1 MNRMRFLTAI
11 MCVWSSAF
19 ALDNQEDMPPFQLPG
34 VDGRIYDSTEF
45 NKSELLAIVFL
56 SNHCP
61 TSQIFQHRIIR
72 LAKEYRSQGLAVI
85 AISPNDP
92 EAILPDELSHSALGD
107 TLPEMALR
115 AKELQYPFPYLYDG
129 KTQEVAK
136 AYGVRVTPHAFLFDK
151 KRKLRYSGR
160 IGDPKNPERED
171 REELRIAINSL
182 VQGIEPEVVRGL
194 VFGNSIKWIKDRII
208 AEKTRE
214 RFARESV
221 YLKNANIRTLQFVRR
236 NDSKLPKLIYVW
248 SNKDKNNRQ
257 ELLQLSAIHKIYR
270 KRGLKLV
277 TICVDGNDFTDV
289 AKKLLS
295 ETLSSGTNYICPG
308 TEISPV
314 VDLRAEEGI
323 ETTPFLGLLIS
334 EAKIFYRSTKGLEPL
349 TIKRHIIEALNLKK
363 E

>member
-1 MNRMRFLTAI
+1 MNRIRFLLAI
-11 MCVWSSAF
+11 AGLWSSAF

-34 VDGRIYDSTEF
+34 VDGLIYNSTDF
-45 NKSELLAIVFL
+45 RKSELLVIVFL

-72 LAKEYRSQGLAVI
+72 LAKEYRNKGLAVV

-92 EAILPDELSHSALGD
+92 EAILPDELSSSALGD

-115 AKELQYPFPYLYDG
+115 ARELQYPFPYLYDG
-129 KTQEVAK
+129 KTQEVAT

-160 IGDPKNPERED
+160 IGDHKNPDRED

-182 VQGIEPEVVRGL
+182 NHGIEPAVVRGL

-221 YLKNANIRTLQFVRR
+221 YLKKANIRTLKFVRR

-248 SNKDKNNRQ
+248 SNQDKNNRQ
-257 ELLQLSAIHKIYR
+257 ELLQLAAIHKIYR
-270 KRGLKLV
+270 KRGLKSV
-277 TICVDGNDFTDV
+277 TICVDGRDFTDV
-289 AKKLLS
+289 AKKLLI
-295 ETLSSGTNYICPG
+295 ETQSSGTNYICSG

-314 VDLRAEEGI
+314 VELRAEEGI
-323 ETTPFLGLLIS
+323 ETTPFLGLLTS

-349 TIKRHIIEALNLKK
+349 TIKQHIIEVLNLKK
-363 E
+363 

>member
-1 MNRMRFLTAI
+1 MNRIRFLLAI
-11 MCVWSSAF
+11 AGLWSSAF

-34 VDGRIYDSTEF
+34 VDGLIYNSTDF
-45 NKSELLAIVFL
+45 RKSELLVIVFL

-72 LAKEYRSQGLAVI
+72 LAKEYQNKGLAVV

-92 EAILPDELSHSALGD
+92 EAILPDELSSSALGD

-115 AKELQYPFPYLYDG
+115 ARELQYPFPYLYDG
-129 KTQEVAK
+129 KTQEVAT

-160 IGDPKNPERED
+160 IGDHKNPDRED

-182 VQGIEPEVVRGL
+182 NHGIEPAVVRGL

-221 YLKNANIRTLQFVRR
+221 YLKKANIRTLKFVRR

-248 SNKDKNNRQ
+248 SNQDKNNRQ
-257 ELLQLSAIHKIYR
+257 ELLQLAAIHKIYR

-289 AKKLLS
+289 AKKLLI
-295 ETLSSGTNYICPG
+295 ETQSSGTNYICSG

-314 VDLRAEEGI
+314 VELRAEEGI
-323 ETTPFLGLLIS
+323 ETTPFLGLLTS

-349 TIKRHIIEALNLKK
+349 TIKQHIIEVLNLKK
-363 E
+363 

>member
-1 MNRMRFLTAI
+1 MNRIRFLLAI
-11 MCVWSSAF
+11 AGLWSSAF
-19 ALDNQEDMPPFQLPG
+19 ALDNQEDMPPFKLPG
-34 VDGRIYDSTEF
+34 VDGLIYNSTDF
-45 NKSELLAIVFL
+45 RKSELLVIVFL

-72 LAKEYRSQGLAVI
+72 LAKEYRNKGLAVV

-92 EAILPDELSHSALGD
+92 EAILPDELSSSALGD

-115 AKELQYPFPYLYDG
+115 ARELQYPFPYLYDG
-129 KTQEVAK
+129 KTQEVAT

-160 IGDPKNPERED
+160 IGDHKNPDRED

-182 VQGIEPEVVRGL
+182 NHGIEPAVVRGL

-221 YLKNANIRTLQFVRR
+221 YLKKANIRTLKFVRR

-248 SNKDKNNRQ
+248 SNQDKNNRQ
-257 ELLQLSAIHKIYR
+257 ELLQLAAIHKIYR

-277 TICVDGNDFTDV
+277 TICVDGNDFTEV
-289 AKKLLS
+289 AKKLLI
-295 ETLSSGTNYICPG
+295 ETQSSGTNYICSG

-314 VDLRAEEGI
+314 VELRAEEGI
-323 ETTPFLGLLIS
+323 ETTPFLGLLTS

-349 TIKRHIIEALNLKK
+349 TIKQHIIEVLNLKK
-363 E
+363 

>member
-1 MNRMRFLTAI
+1 MRFLTAI
-11 MCVWSSAF
+11 SLWSSAF
-19 ALDNQEDMPPFQLPG
+19 ALDNQENMPPFQLPG
-34 VDGRIYDSTEF
+34 IDGRIYDSTEF
-45 NKSELLAIVFL
+45 NKSELLVIVFL
-56 SNHCP
+56 SNHCR

-72 LAKEYRSQGLAVI
+72 LATEYRNKGLAVV

-92 EAILPDELSHSALGD
+92 EAILPDELSHSELGD

-115 AKELQYPFPYLYDG
+115 AKKLLYPFPYLYDG

-171 REELRIAINSL
+171 RAELRIAVNSL
-182 VQGIEPEVVRGL
+182 IHGIEPAVVRGL
-194 VFGNSIKWIKDRII
+194 VFGNSIKWIKDRVI
-208 AEKTRE
+208 AQKTRE

-257 ELLQLSAIHKIYR
+257 ELLQLAAIHKIYR

-277 TICVDGNDFTDV
+277 TICVDGSDFTDV

-295 ETLSSGTNYICPG
+295 ETQSSGTNYICPG

-323 ETTPFLGLLIS
+323 ETTPFLGLLTS
-334 EAKIFYRSTKGLEPL
+334 EAKIFYRSKKGFEPL
-349 TIKRHIIEALNLKK
+349 TIKRHIIEVINLNK
-363 E
+363 

>member
-1 MNRMRFLTAI
+1 MRFLTAI
-11 MCVWSSAF
+11 SLWSSAF
-19 ALDNQEDMPPFQLPG
+19 ALDNQENMPPFQLPG
-34 VDGRIYDSTEF
+34 IDGRIYDSTEF
-45 NKSELLAIVFL
+45 NKSELLVIVFL
-56 SNHCP
+56 SNHCR

-72 LAKEYRSQGLAVI
+72 LATEYRNKGLAVV

-92 EAILPDELSHSALGD
+92 EAILPDELSHSELGD

-115 AKELQYPFPYLYDG
+115 AKKLLYPFPYLYDG

-171 REELRIAINSL
+171 RAELRIAVNSL
-182 VQGIEPEVVRGL
+182 IHGIEPAVVRGL
-194 VFGNSIKWIKDRII
+194 VFGNSIKWIKDRVI
-208 AEKTRE
+208 AQKTRE

-257 ELLQLSAIHKIYR
+257 ELLQLAAIHKIYR

-289 AKKLLS
+289 AKKLLI
-295 ETLSSGTNYICPG
+295 ETQSSGTNYICSG
-308 TEISPV
+308 TDISPV
-314 VDLRAEEGI
+314 VELRAEEGI
-323 ETTPFLGLLIS
+323 ETTPFLGLLTS
-334 EAKIFYRSTKGLEPL
+334 EAKIFYRSTKGVEPL
-349 TIKRHIIEALNLKK
+349 TIKRHIIEALNLNK
-363 E
+363 

>member
-1 MNRMRFLTAI
+1 MGA
-11 MCVWSSAF
+11 WSSAF

-34 VDGRIYDSTEF
+34 IDGLIYDSTEF
-45 NKSELLAIVFL
+45 KKSELLAIVFL

-61 TSQIFQHRIIR
+61 TSQIFQHSIIP
-72 LAKEYRSQGLAVI
+72 LAKEYRNKGLVVV

-151 KRKLRYSGR
+151 KRKLRYSGK
-160 IGDPKNPERED
+160 IGDPKTPEQAD
-171 REELRIAINSL
+171 RQYLELAVNSL
-182 VQGIEPEVVRGL
+182 IHGSEPRIVHTPA
-194 VFGNSIKWIKDRII
+194 FGNSIKWIKNRII
-208 AEKTRE
+208 TEKTMARY
-214 RFARESV
+214 ARESV
-221 YLKNANIRTLQFVRR
+221 YLKKATITNIQFVRKNNAKR
-236 NDSKLPKLIYVW
+236 PKLIYVW
-248 SNKDKNNRQ
+248 SNQDKNNRQ
-257 ELLQLSAIHKIYR
+257 ELLQLAAIHKIYR

-277 TICVDGNDFTDV
+277 TICVDGSDFTDV
-289 AKKLLS
+289 AKKLLI
-295 ETLSSGTNYICPG
+295 ETQSSGTNYICSG
-308 TEISPV
+308 AEISPV

-323 ETTPFLGLLIS
+323 ETTPFLGLLTS

-349 TIKRHIIEALNLKK
+349 TIKRHILEALNLNK
-363 E
+363 

>member
-1 MNRMRFLTAI
+1 MRFLTAI
-11 MCVWSSAF
+11 TVVWSSAF

-34 VDGRIYDSTEF
+34 IDGRIYDSTEF
-45 NKSELLAIVFL
+45 KKSELLAIVFL

-72 LAKEYRSQGLAVI
+72 LAKEYRDKELAIV
-85 AISPNDP
+85 AISPNNP
-92 EAILPDELSHSALGD
+92 EAILPDELSYSELGD

-115 AKELQYPFPYLYDG
+115 AKHLRYPFPYLYDG

-136 AYGVRVTPHAFLFDK
+136 AFGVRVTPHAFLFDK
-151 KRKLRYSGR
+151 NRKLRYSGR

-171 REELRIAINSL
+171 RAELRIAINSL
-182 VQGIEPEVVRGL
+182 IHGVEPPVVRGL
-194 VFGNSIKWIKDRII
+194 VFGNSIKWKKDRII
-208 AEKTRE
+208 VQKTRE
-214 RFARESV
+214 RFSRESV

-236 NDSKLPKLIYVW
+236 NDSKLPKLVYVW

-257 ELLQLSAIHKIYR
+257 ELLQLATIHKIYR

-277 TICVDGNDFTDV
+277 TICVDGHGLTDV
-289 AKKLLS
+289 AKKLLI
-295 ETLSSGTNYICPG
+295 ETQSSGTNYICSG

-323 ETTPFLGLLIS
+323 GTTPFLGLLTS
-334 EAKIFYRSTKGLEPL
+334 EAKVYYRSTKGLDPL
-349 TIKRHIIEALNLKK
+349 TIKRCIVELLNTKY
-363 E
+363 